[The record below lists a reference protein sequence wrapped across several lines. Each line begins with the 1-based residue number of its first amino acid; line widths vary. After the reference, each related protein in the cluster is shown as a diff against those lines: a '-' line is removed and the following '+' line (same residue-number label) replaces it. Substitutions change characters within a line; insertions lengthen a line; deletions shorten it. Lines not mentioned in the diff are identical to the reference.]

1 MTSKKPAMIA
11 AVAACLCLV
20 AAVLLGLDDAVVWP
34 LALFA
39 LVAVGGLIYLTRRA
53 GN

>member
-11 AVAACLCLV
+11 AVAACLCLTV
-20 AAVLLGLDDAVVWP
+20 AVLLGLNDAVVYT
-34 LALFA
+34 LAALA
-39 LVAVGGLIYLTRRA
+39 LVAVGGLIYLTRRS